1 MAYSTQTDLE
11 EQISQAELI
20 QLTDDAGSGS
30 VDTSAVA
37 RAVADADA
45 EIDSYCGGRYT
56 MPFSPVPVIIRKFSV
71 DMAIYNLFSRRSV
84 LKVPE
89 ERQKRYDNAIRFFR
103 DLAKG
108 LISLGADSPAESSDG
123 LPQATRTKDDRVFS
137 LGKTSDG
144 SAGTLDNY

>member
-11 EQISQAELI
+11 EQISQADLI
-20 QLTDDAGSGS
+20 ELTDDAGSDS

-37 RAVADADA
+37 RAIADADA
-45 EIDSYCGGRYT
+45 EIDSYCGSRYT

-71 DMAIYNLFSRRSV
+71 DMAIYNLFSRRSIMK
-84 LKVPE
+84 LPE

-108 LISLGADSPAESSDG
+108 LISLGADAPSEPSDG
-123 LPQATRTKDDRVFS
+123 LPQATRTKDDRIFTT
-137 LGKTSDG
+137 GKNSTG
-144 SAGTLDNY
+144 STGTLDNY